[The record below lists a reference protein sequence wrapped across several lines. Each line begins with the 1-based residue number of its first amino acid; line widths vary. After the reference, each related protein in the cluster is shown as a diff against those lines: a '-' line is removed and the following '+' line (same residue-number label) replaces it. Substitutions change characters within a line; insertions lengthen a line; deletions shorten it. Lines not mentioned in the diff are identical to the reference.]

1 MIFVFIGTVHSDRAK
16 ILGEVKDYCDR
27 EGFTYYFYLFVP
39 GKLLLFLR
47 KIFNKSFRKWDD
59 KYISIEPIP
68 KEKVAEIQ
76 ENSRCIID
84 INHPNQTGLTMRTIE
99 MVGMNKKLMTT
110 NLNIKNYDFYRPENQ
125 ILLDRKNI
133 KINKS
138 ELRADYVKI
147 PDYVYEKYSIDSW
160 VKEIFSLNEV
170 EK

>member
-1 MIFVFIGTVHSDRAK
+1 
-16 ILGEVKDYCDR
+16 
-27 EGFTYYFYLFVP
+27 
-39 GKLLLFLR
+39 
-47 KIFNKSFRKWDD
+47 
-59 KYISIEPIP
+59 
-68 KEKVAEIQ
+68 
-76 ENSRCIID
+76 
-84 INHPNQTGLTMRTIE
+84 